1 MKMLLSDINK
11 VEDKK
16 INNKICY
23 GYWLLLKKYK
33 IK

>member
-1 MKMLLSDINK
+1 MKLLHSNINK

-16 INNKICY
+16 INNKIWNDYCV
-23 GYWLLLKKYK
+23 LLKKYK